1 MTELLEGI
9 STIQLMIMLI
19 PIFIVQLG
27 LIVFAILQ
35 LNKYGVRN
43 LTKIT
48 WLIIIVLINTIGP
61 ILYLLIGRNSDDYS
75 D

>member
-9 STIQLMIMLI
+9 STLQLMIMLI
-19 PIFIVQLG
+19 PIFFVQFC
-27 LIVFAILQ
+27 LIVYAILQ
-35 LNKYGVRN
+35 LNKYGVKN
-43 LTKIT
+43 FTKTT
-48 WLIIIVLINTIGP
+48 WLIIIILINTIGP